1 MKNIKLLLLVNIVN
15 MAFVGGFLRA
25 QEENKFPK
33 VVGHRGLI
41 FQAPENTLA
50 GFEACMNLRLGL
62 ELDIQRTKD
71 GVLVLM
77 HDSEVNRTTNG
88 KGKVSEITLAE
99 LQKLDAGSWF
109 DIRFKGEK
117 VPTLEEFLLRL
128 VRYKESNPLV
138 CVDVKIDDDQ
148 LVEEMV
154 GLARK
159 HQVLEY
165 LMFIGRT
172 ITEAGFRERLKKADA
187 KAKVAR
193 LAQTSAEL
201 PAALEDPL
209 ADWIYVRF
217 LPTPQEVSKV
227 HQKGKKV
234 FVVGSLVA
242 GNLPEN
248 WRKARESGADA
259 LLTDYPLECVNS
271 WRKGID
277 K

>member
-99 LQKLDAGSWF
+99 LKKLDAGSWF

-128 VRYKESNPLV
+128 ARYKESNPLV

-172 ITEAGFRERLKKADA
+172 ITEAGFREKLKKADA

-209 ADWIYVRF
+209 ADWVYVRF

-271 WRKGID
+271 WRKGND

>member
-15 MAFVGGFLRA
+15 MAFVGGFLGA

-50 GFEACMNLRLGL
+50 GFDACMNLRLGL

-99 LQKLDAGSWF
+99 LKKLDAGSWF

-128 VRYKESNPLV
+128 ARYKESNPLV

-172 ITEAGFRERLKKADA
+172 ITEGGFRERLKKADA

-271 WRKGID
+271 WRKVND

>member
-1 MKNIKLLLLVNIVN
+1 MENIKLLLLLNIVN
-15 MAFVGGFLRA
+15 IAFVGGFLRA

-50 GFEACMNLRLGL
+50 GFDACMNLRLGL

-99 LQKLDAGSWF
+99 LKKLDAGSWF

-128 VRYKESNPLV
+128 AQYKESNPLV

-271 WRKGID
+271 WRKGND

>member
-99 LQKLDAGSWF
+99 LKKLDAGSWF

-128 VRYKESNPLV
+128 AQYKESNPLV

-209 ADWIYVRF
+209 ADWVYVRF

-271 WRKGID
+271 WRKGND

>member
-1 MKNIKLLLLVNIVN
+1 
-15 MAFVGGFLRA
+15 
-25 QEENKFPK
+25 
-33 VVGHRGLI
+33 
-41 FQAPENTLA
+41 
-50 GFEACMNLRLGL
+50 
-62 ELDIQRTKD
+62 
-71 GVLVLM
+71 
-77 HDSEVNRTTNG
+77 
-88 KGKVSEITLAE
+88 
-99 LQKLDAGSWF
+99 
-109 DIRFKGEK
+109 
-117 VPTLEEFLLRL
+117 
-128 VRYKESNPLV
+128 
-138 CVDVKIDDDQ
+138 VKIDDDQ

-172 ITEAGFRERLKKADA
+172 ITEPGFRERLKKADA

-217 LPTPQEVSKV
+217 IPTPQEVSKV

-234 FVVGSLVA
+234 FVVGPLVA

-271 WRKGID
+271 WRNGKGR
-277 K
+277 

>member
-99 LQKLDAGSWF
+99 LKKLDAGSWF

-128 VRYKESNPLV
+128 ARYKESNPLV

-248 WRKARESGADA
+248 WRKAGESGADA

-271 WRKGID
+271 WRKGND

>member
-128 VRYKESNPLV
+128 ARYKESNPLV

-209 ADWIYVRF
+209 ADWVYVRF

-234 FVVGSLVA
+234 FVVGPLVA

-271 WRKGID
+271 WRKVND

>member
-1 MKNIKLLLLVNIVN
+1 MKNIKLLLLLNIVN

-99 LQKLDAGSWF
+99 LKKLDAGSWF

-201 PAALEDPL
+201 PDALEDPL
-209 ADWIYVRF
+209 ADWVYVRF

-234 FVVGSLVA
+234 FVVGPLVA

-271 WRKGID
+271 WRKGND

>member
-99 LQKLDAGSWF
+99 LKKLDAGSWF

-271 WRKGID
+271 WRKGND

>member
-50 GFEACMNLRLGL
+50 GFDACMNLRLGL

-99 LQKLDAGSWF
+99 LKKLDAGSWF

-128 VRYKESNPLV
+128 ARYKESNPLV

-271 WRKGID
+271 WRKGND

>member
-99 LQKLDAGSWF
+99 LKKLDAGSWF

-209 ADWIYVRF
+209 ADWIYLRF

-234 FVVGSLVA
+234 FVAGSLVA

>member
-209 ADWIYVRF
+209 ADWVYVRF

-271 WRKGID
+271 WRKGND

>member
-1 MKNIKLLLLVNIVN
+1 MKIIKLLLLLSIVN
-15 MAFVGGFLRA
+15 MAFVGGFLGA
-25 QEENKFPK
+25 QEGNKVPK
-33 VVGHRGLI
+33 VVGHRGLM

-88 KGKVSEITLAE
+88 KGKVSEISLAE
-99 LQKLDAGSWF
+99 LKKLDAGSWF
-109 DIRFKGEK
+109 DPSFEGER
-117 VPTLEEFLLRL
+117 VPTFEEFLLRL
-128 VRYKESNPLV
+128 ARHSNSNPLV
-138 CVDVKIDDDQ
+138 CVDVKIDDEQ
-148 LVEEMV
+148 LVEDMV

-159 HQVLEY
+159 HHALEY

-172 ITEAGFRERLKKADA
+172 ITEAGFRERLKKTDA
-187 KAKVAR
+187 KARVAR

-217 LPTPQEVSKV
+217 IPTGQEVNKI

-234 FVVGSLVA
+234 FVVGTLMA

-248 WRKARESGADA
+248 WHKARNSGADA
-259 LLTDYPLECVNS
+259 LLTDFPLECVNS
-271 WRKGID
+271 WRKGKD

>member
-1 MKNIKLLLLVNIVN
+1 MENIKLLLLLNIVN

-50 GFEACMNLRLGL
+50 GFDACMNLRLGL

-99 LQKLDAGSWF
+99 LKKLDAGSWF

-209 ADWIYVRF
+209 ADWVYVRF

-271 WRKGID
+271 WRKGND

>member
-88 KGKVSEITLAE
+88 VGKVSEITLAE
-99 LQKLDAGSWF
+99 LKKLDAGSWF

-128 VRYKESNPLV
+128 AQYKESNPLV

-159 HQVLEY
+159 HQVLDY

-271 WRKGID
+271 WRKVKD
-277 K
+277 

>member
-99 LQKLDAGSWF
+99 LKKLDAGSWF

-209 ADWIYVRF
+209 ADWVYVRF

-271 WRKGID
+271 WRKGND

>member
-1 MKNIKLLLLVNIVN
+1 MKNIKLLLLLNIVN

-50 GFEACMNLRLGL
+50 GFDACMNLRLGL

-88 KGKVSEITLAE
+88 VGKVSEITLAE
-99 LQKLDAGSWF
+99 LKKLDAGSWF

-117 VPTLEEFLLRL
+117 VATLEEFLLRL
-128 VRYKESNPLV
+128 ARYKESNPLV

-172 ITEAGFRERLKKADA
+172 ITEGGFRERLKKADA

-271 WRKGID
+271 WRKVND

>member
-99 LQKLDAGSWF
+99 LKKLDAGSWF

-128 VRYKESNPLV
+128 ARYKESNPLV

-209 ADWIYVRF
+209 ADWVYVRF

-271 WRKGID
+271 WRKGND

>member
-99 LQKLDAGSWF
+99 LKKLDAGSWF

-128 VRYKESNPLV
+128 ARYKESNPLV

-271 WRKGID
+271 WRKGNE

>member
-99 LQKLDAGSWF
+99 LKKLDAGSWF

-128 VRYKESNPLV
+128 ARYKESNPLV

-271 WRKGID
+271 WRKGND

>member
-1 MKNIKLLLLVNIVN
+1 

-50 GFEACMNLRLGL
+50 GFDACMNLRLGL

-271 WRKGID
+271 WRKGND

>member
-1 MKNIKLLLLVNIVN
+1 MENIKLLLLLNIVN
-15 MAFVGGFLRA
+15 IAFVGGFLRA

-172 ITEAGFRERLKKADA
+172 ITEPGFRERLKKADA

-217 LPTPQEVSKV
+217 IPTGQEVNKI

-234 FVVGSLVA
+234 FVVGPLVA

-248 WRKARESGADA
+248 WHKARNSGADA
-259 LLTDYPLECVNS
+259 LLTDFPLECVNS
-271 WRKGID
+271 WRKGND

>member
-50 GFEACMNLRLGL
+50 GFDACMNLRLGL

-88 KGKVSEITLAE
+88 VGKVSEITLAE
-99 LQKLDAGSWF
+99 LKKLDAGSWF
-109 DIRFKGEK
+109 DPRFKGEK

-128 VRYKESNPLV
+128 ARYKESNPLV

-271 WRKGID
+271 WRKGND

>member
-1 MKNIKLLLLVNIVN
+1 MKNIKLLLLLNIVN

-50 GFEACMNLRLGL
+50 GFDACMNLRLGL

-172 ITEAGFRERLKKADA
+172 ITEGGFRERLKKADA

-209 ADWIYVRF
+209 ADWVYVRF

-271 WRKGID
+271 WRKVND

>member
-1 MKNIKLLLLVNIVN
+1 MKNIKLLLLLNIVN
-15 MAFVGGFLRA
+15 IAFVGGFLRA

-50 GFEACMNLRLGL
+50 GFDACMNLRLGL

-99 LQKLDAGSWF
+99 LKKLDAGSWF

-117 VPTLEEFLLRL
+117 APTLEEFLLRL
-128 VRYKESNPLV
+128 AQYKESNPLV
-138 CVDVKIDDDQ
+138 CVDVKIDDVQ

-209 ADWIYVRF
+209 ADWVYVRF

-271 WRKGID
+271 WRKGND

>member
-1 MKNIKLLLLVNIVN
+1 MENIKLLLLLNIVN

-50 GFEACMNLRLGL
+50 GFDACMNLRLGL

-99 LQKLDAGSWF
+99 LKKLDAGSWF

-271 WRKGID
+271 WRKGND

>member
-1 MKNIKLLLLVNIVN
+1 MENIKLLLLLNIVN

-88 KGKVSEITLAE
+88 KGKVSEIILAE
-99 LQKLDAGSWF
+99 LKKLDAGSWF

-128 VRYKESNPLV
+128 ARYKESNPLV

-209 ADWIYVRF
+209 ADWVYVRF

-271 WRKGID
+271 WRKGND

>member
-50 GFEACMNLRLGL
+50 GFDACMNLRLGL

-99 LQKLDAGSWF
+99 LKKLDAGSWF

-117 VPTLEEFLLRL
+117 VPTLEEFLFRL
-128 VRYKESNPLV
+128 ARYKESNPLV

-172 ITEAGFRERLKKADA
+172 ITEGGFRERLKKADA

-271 WRKGID
+271 WRKGNE

>member
-50 GFEACMNLRLGL
+50 GFDACMNLRLGL

-99 LQKLDAGSWF
+99 LKKLDAGSWF

-271 WRKGID
+271 WRKGND